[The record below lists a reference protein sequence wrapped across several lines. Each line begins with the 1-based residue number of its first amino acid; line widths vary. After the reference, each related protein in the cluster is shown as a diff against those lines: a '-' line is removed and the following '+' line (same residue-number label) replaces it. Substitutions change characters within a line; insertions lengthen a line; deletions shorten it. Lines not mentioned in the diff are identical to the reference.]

1 MTSPIVT
8 RFFRLAI
15 QNPVYFHATLCIAAT
30 HLDISSDRQV
40 FKAIACHHRG
50 EAIKLLN
57 EMLRDQVDEVTDLV
71 VAAAG
76 CESGYSVPVI
86 GVSLLTD
93 YSSSRAS

>member
-30 HLDISSDRQV
+30 HFNISSDQKS
-40 FKAIACHHRG
+40 FKAIACHHHG

-57 EMLRDQVDEVTDLV
+57 QMLQDQVSEVTDLV
-71 VAAAG
+71 IAAVG
-76 CESGYSVPVI
+76 CEINLPQKW
-86 GVSLLTD
+86 SL
-93 YSSSRAS
+93 R